1 MSRVRD
7 ESGFTLIEVMV
18 AMVLGLIM
26 LGAVLTVFESFLR
39 QNRATELRADAQE
52 RARVVTDDLA
62 RNLRNQVGLAGGSA
76 TQFDRTA
83 EYDLIFRTFDRN
95 PAAGNTA
102 GLSRVRYC
110 LDSTNP
116 ASGTFFR
123 QTQTWN
129 TAGVPAM
136 PTATACPGA
145 GWTGTVELA
154 EGVTNRR
161 DGLNRPVWSFGTSID
176 GATSTVTSINS
187 SLWMRVDPSRA
198 GSEVHLTTAVAL
210 RNANRPPAAAFTVTK
225 QGGTVILNAAP
236 SSDPEGEPLRYAW
249 TLNGVSIGATQR
261 LEWPVPTGNHTVVLT
276 VTDSGN
282 TTASFSQPV
291 AIS

>member
-1 MSRVRD
+1 MSAVRD
-7 ESGFTLIEVMV
+7 EDGFTLIELMV

-26 LGAVLTVFESFLR
+26 LGAVLTVFESFIR
-39 QNRATELRADAQE
+39 HNRSTELRADAQE

-62 RNLRNQVGLAGGSA
+62 RNLRNQVGQAGASA
-76 TQFDRTA
+76 TQFDRA
-83 EYDLIFRTFDRN
+83 SEYDLIFRTFDRN
-95 PAAGNTA
+95 PASGNTA

-110 LDSTNP
+110 LDSTN
-116 ASGTFFR
+116 AANARFFR

-154 EGVTNRR
+154 NGVTNRR
-161 DGLNRPVWSFGTSID
+161 DGLARPVWSFGTAVD

-198 GSEVHLTTAVAL
+198 GSEIHLTTAVAL

-249 TLNGVSIGATQR
+249 TLNGTAIGATQR
-261 LEWPVPTGNHTVVLT
+261 LEWPVPSGSHTIVLT

-282 TTASFSQPV
+282 TTTSTTQSV
-291 AIS
+291 VMS